1 MPPAKLDDVHITIL
15 AGGSGTRLWPQSRK
29 GRPKQLLA
37 LDGSRSMLQR
47 TVDRVRPLLPPERIY
62 ILTGPEYA
70 EAIAAQLPELPEEN
84 IFLEPSP
91 RGTAPCLG
99 LAAMKIARRHESRS
113 IMVSLHAD
121 HVIADETRL
130 RQCLV
135 AAANKAREGYLVT
148 VGIMPTGPE
157 TGFGYIERGEPIGFE
172 GDLPVYRVSRFTE
185 KPALAQ
191 AQAFIASGRY
201 YWNAGYFAW
210 TVGNILDEF
219 ARLLP
224 ETYACLDAM
233 TTMERPDH
241 VGIWDKITPMTIDVG
256 IMEQARNVAVVPAE
270 MGWNDVGSWA
280 AMYEIMPKDDKGNVV
295 LGSGSVY
302 DVDTTGSLVLSEK
315 RLVSVVG
322 LEDLIVVDTE
332 DALLILPRDRAQDVS
347 QLVRDLRSRGFEKYL

>member
-1 MPPAKLDDVHITIL
+1 MPKLDDVHITIL
-15 AGGSGTRLWPQSRK
+15 AGGSGTRLWPLSRRD
-29 GRPKQLLA
+29 RPKQLLA
-37 LDGSRSMLQR
+37 LDGPRSMLQR

-62 ILTGPEYA
+62 ILTGPEHA
-70 EAIAAQLPELPEEN
+70 QAIAAQLPDLPEEN

-99 LAAMKIARRHESRS
+99 LAAMKIARRHGGRS

-121 HVIADETRL
+121 HAIADEARL

-135 AAANKAREGYLVT
+135 AAANRAREGYLVT

-157 TGFGYIERGEPIGFE
+157 TGFGYIERGEQIGFE

-191 AQAFIASGRY
+191 AQAFVTSGRY

-210 TVGNILDEF
+210 TVDNILAEF

-224 ETYACLDAM
+224 EMHARLDAM
-233 TTMERPDH
+233 ATLERLDDA
-241 VGIWDKITPMTIDVG
+241 GIWDQITPTTIDVG
-256 IMEQARNVAVVPAE
+256 IMEKARNVAVVPAE
-270 MGWNDVGSWA
+270 MGWDDVGSWA
-280 AMYEIMPKDDKGNVV
+280 AMYEILPKDAQGNVV
-295 LGSGSVY
+295 LGSGLVFN
-302 DVDTTGSLVLSEK
+302 VGTTGSLILSDK

-322 LEDLIVVDTE
+322 LEDLVVVDTA
-332 DALLILPRDRAQDVS
+332 DALLILPRERAQDVS
-347 QLVRDLRSRGFEKYL
+347 QLVKDLRSRGLDQYL